1 MRILVVE
8 DEQKVANALREGLQG
23 ERYDVVVERTG
34 EGAFFRMTTEQFDA
48 ILLDLTLP
56 GRDGIEILK
65 AMRDRGMKTPVLVL
79 TARDTVQDRIVG
91 LDSGADDYLIKPFAF
106 AELLARIRALVR
118 RGRVAEAPRLAAGD
132 LEVELI
138 TRKVTRGGQPI
149 ELTVREFELLEYLLR
164 HQGQVVSRE
173 LLARDVWKET
183 ARTTPLDNVI
193 DVHIARL
200 RRKVD
205 ADQPSQADSHR
216 ARRRIHAPRG
226 RAVTRWWRSHSVRVR
241 LTLWYVAAM
250 VVVLG
255 VYAALVFVFVSRNAS
270 AALDSRLRGDFQWA
284 SAMIDQTPEGG
295 ITWYEMEELTEEERP
310 WLQVWSVD
318 GQRAVS
324 ELRGAAASAARKPAS
339 SPSVRTT
346 VSSPSRPPTRRCA
359 C

>member
-1 MRILVVE
+1 LSLDILHPVRILVVE

-23 ERYDVVVERTG
+23 EHYNVVVERTG

-65 AMRDRGMKTPVLVL
+65 AIRDRGMRTPVLVL

-118 RGRVAEAPRLAAGD
+118 RGRVAEAPRLAVGD

-138 TRKVTRGGQPI
+138 TRKVTRAGEPI
-149 ELTVREFELLEYLLR
+149 DLTVREFELLEYLLR

-205 ADQPSQADSHR
+205 AEQA
-216 ARRRIHAPRG
+216 AKLIHTVRG
-226 RAVTRWWRSHSVRVR
+226 VGF
-241 LTLWYVAAM
+241 M
-250 VVVLG
+250 
-255 VYAALVFVFVSRNAS
+255 
-270 AALDSRLRGDFQWA
+270 LR
-284 SAMIDQTPEGG
+284 EG
-295 ITWYEMEELTEEERP
+295 EP
-310 WLQVWSVD
+310 
-318 GQRAVS
+318 
-324 ELRGAAASAARKPAS
+324 
-339 SPSVRTT
+339 
-346 VSSPSRPPTRRCA
+346 
-359 C
+359 